1 MSVLT
6 VENRSRES
14 NESPPSASASSIR
27 SDLSDNDDDSMS
39 SLFCKIEVKSF
50 ICENFDHSSFLG
62 CLCGISLL
70 NEMKKFINFSCAADP
85 ENMQAV
91 AK

>member
-6 VENRSRES
+6 VENRSSES
-14 NESPPSASASSIR
+14 NELPPSASASSIL

-50 ICENFDHSSFLG
+50 ICEYSDH
-62 CLCGISLL
+62 
-70 NEMKKFINFSCAADP
+70 
-85 ENMQAV
+85 
-91 AK
+91 